1 MSMIQPWA
9 KQGRL
14 TITLAGLALLL
25 GGCDTVSSF
34 VNDTFS
40 SSPTPQTSTA
50 GAPQAA
56 APQAASGKPAQA
68 MLPPAPLPR
77 YVPGDTFVYRI
88 GNATMR
94 EQVLTTTP
102 DRVVWTNDQGLIWTT
117 GYDLVSP
124 MFSWSADPELGR
136 GRQDIV
142 DGNPA
147 GLFPL
152 MAGEQVAFEVTGS
165 SEKQPGGWK
174 MEQRCEV
181 AGQAQVTVEAGT
193 FNTFQ
198 IGCQRGDTLE
208 TLFYSPVVQ
217 NYVLRTR
224 QFPFR
229 SERKELA
236 GFQHAELREA
246 KDDQLVAMTEG
257 DSRQASLGRS
267 TEMPVDP
274 AAARTLPPAPPVPP
288 AGAGAMAAPG
298 DMAALVQ
305 RLEAVLARLEQ
316 MTGAQ
321 PNTAR
326 LPGAA
331 PTPMAATPMAPATK
345 TPTMPRSA
353 TGGAPMALTGQPPAP
368 PPPAAAQQQQAQPQT
383 ASAAPARPGEQFGL
397 HLGSYR
403 ELPAAERGWE
413 ILKERYPGQLGSLRP
428 FNSEFRTGDTR
439 GAFVRLVAGPFP
451 TREAAT
457 KACNDMAAR
466 RQFCQVVSLNES

>member
-1 MSMIQPWA
+1 M
-9 KQGRL
+9 
-14 TITLAGLALLL
+14 
-25 GGCDTVSSF
+25 
-34 VNDTFS
+34 
-40 SSPTPQTSTA
+40 
-50 GAPQAA
+50 
-56 APQAASGKPAQA
+56 
-68 MLPPAPLPR
+68 
-77 YVPGDTFVYRI
+77 
-88 GNATMR
+88 
-94 EQVLTTTP
+94 LTTTP

-142 DGNPA
+142 EGNPA

-152 MAGEQVAFEVTGS
+152 TAGEQVAFQVTGS

-181 AGQAQVTVEAGT
+181 SGQAQVTVEAGT

-246 KDDQLVAMTEG
+246 RDEPLVAMTDG

-274 AAARTLPPAPPVPP
+274 SAARTLPPAPPVPP
-288 AGAGAMAAPG
+288 AGAMMPAGAPTG
-298 DMAALVQ
+298 DMAAMVQ
-305 RLEAVLARLEQ
+305 RMEAVLAHSIGEQ
-316 MTGAQ
+316 RFNMSLMTVFAVLALVLAAIGVYSVLAYLVARRTREIGIQVALGAGRRDVIGMVLRQ
-321 PNTAR
+321 GMLPVAIGLGLGLVGAVFLARFLGGMLFEVAAFSVPVFLLVALVLTAVAALACL
-326 LPGAA
+326 LPALRA
-331 PTPMAATPMAPATK
+331 S
-345 TPTMPRSA
+345 RV
-353 TGGAPMALTGQPPAP
+353 APMLAL
-368 PPPAAAQQQQAQPQT
+368 
-383 ASAAPARPGEQFGL
+383 R
-397 HLGSYR
+397 
-403 ELPAAERGWE
+403 AE
-413 ILKERYPGQLGSLRP
+413 
-428 FNSEFRTGDTR
+428 
-439 GAFVRLVAGPFP
+439 
-451 TREAAT
+451 
-457 KACNDMAAR
+457 
-466 RQFCQVVSLNES
+466 

>member
-165 SEKQPGGWK
+165 SE
-174 MEQRCEV
+174 
-181 AGQAQVTVEAGT
+181 
-193 FNTFQ
+193 
-198 IGCQRGDTLE
+198 
-208 TLFYSPVVQ
+208 
-217 NYVLRTR
+217 
-224 QFPFR
+224 
-229 SERKELA
+229 
-236 GFQHAELREA
+236 
-246 KDDQLVAMTEG
+246 
-257 DSRQASLGRS
+257 
-267 TEMPVDP
+267 
-274 AAARTLPPAPPVPP
+274 
-288 AGAGAMAAPG
+288 
-298 DMAALVQ
+298 
-305 RLEAVLARLEQ
+305 
-316 MTGAQ
+316 
-321 PNTAR
+321 
-326 LPGAA
+326 
-331 PTPMAATPMAPATK
+331 
-345 TPTMPRSA
+345 
-353 TGGAPMALTGQPPAP
+353 
-368 PPPAAAQQQQAQPQT
+368 
-383 ASAAPARPGEQFGL
+383 
-397 HLGSYR
+397 
-403 ELPAAERGWE
+403 
-413 ILKERYPGQLGSLRP
+413 
-428 FNSEFRTGDTR
+428 
-439 GAFVRLVAGPFP
+439 
-451 TREAAT
+451 
-457 KACNDMAAR
+457 
-466 RQFCQVVSLNES
+466 